1 MNETSIGALI
11 AQALRGEEDDT
22 TAWEAVR
29 ALQGLGSDEVFEA
42 ARLMLQSAEAKQ
54 RARGA
59 DILGQLGTPDPSR
72 ELEVKCADCLLER
85 AGTEA
90 NETVLL
96 SIGVSLG
103 HLQDPRA
110 PEAMARHAG
119 NASPDARFGV
129 VMALLNHDGE
139 LSIATLVTLARDG
152 DDDVR
157 NWATFGL
164 GTSLAMVD
172 TPEVR
177 EVLRERLADANAEI
191 QGEAVTGLA
200 SRRDPSAL
208 EPIRRELSGEA
219 PRAFAVEAA
228 GLLGDAS
235 LLPLLK
241 ALKATSQ
248 PGYVDSMLDDA
259 IAALEQG

>member
-1 MNETSIGALI
+1 MNETSIGALV
-11 AQALRGEEDDT
+11 AQALQGAEDDAV
-22 TAWEAVR
+22 AWEAVR
-29 ALQGLGSDEVFEA
+29 SLQALGTDDVFDA
-42 ARLMLQSAEAKQ
+42 ARLLLHSAEPKQ

-59 DILGQLGTPDPSR
+59 DILGQLGSPNPSR
-72 ELEVKCADCLLER
+72 ALETRCADCLLER
-85 AGTEA
+85 GA
-90 NETVLL
+90 NETDETVLL

-110 PEAMARHAG
+110 PDAMAPHAK
-119 NASPDARFGV
+119 NPSSDARFGV
-129 VMALLNHDGE
+129 VMALLNHDSE
-139 LSIATLVTLARDG
+139 RSVSTLIALARDP

-177 EVLRERLADANAEI
+177 EVLRERLSDSNSEI
-191 QGEAVTGLA
+191 QGEAMTGLA
-200 SRRDPSAL
+200 SRRDPAAL
-208 EPIRRELSGEA
+208 EPIRRELSAEA

-241 ALKATSQ
+241 TLKATAQ
-248 PGYVDSMLDDA
+248 PGYFDSMLDDA
-259 IAALEQG
+259 IAALTGG